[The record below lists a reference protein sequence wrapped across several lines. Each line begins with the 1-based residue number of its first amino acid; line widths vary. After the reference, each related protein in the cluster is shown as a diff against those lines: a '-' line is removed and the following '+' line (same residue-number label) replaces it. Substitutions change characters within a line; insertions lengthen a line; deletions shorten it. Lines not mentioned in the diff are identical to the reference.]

1 MGSKRRSPK
10 DTGGE
15 TPTAEEVEAWF
26 AEQKRLGRLEP
37 LTSMFATEVGI
48 ILGKAV
54 DLLPDGHPLKARI
67 MRLPEYFAR
76 AIEGTLELGEEQAIA
91 AEMTEVVTA
100 AWKLIQ

>member
-1 MGSKRRSPK
+1 MESKRRSRK

-15 TPTAEEVEAWF
+15 APTAEDVEAWF
-26 AEQKRLGRLEP
+26 TEQKRLGRLEP

-54 DLLPDGHPLKARI
+54 GVLPDGHPLKARI
-67 MRLPEYFAR
+67 IRLPEYFAR
-76 AIEGTLELGEEQAIA
+76 AIEGTLEPGEEQEIA

-100 AWKLIQ
+100 ARKLIQ